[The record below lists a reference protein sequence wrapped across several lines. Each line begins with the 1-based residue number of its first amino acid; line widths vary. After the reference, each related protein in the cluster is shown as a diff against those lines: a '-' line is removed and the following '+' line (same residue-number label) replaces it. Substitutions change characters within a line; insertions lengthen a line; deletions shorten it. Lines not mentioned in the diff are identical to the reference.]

1 MPYPTTKEGKK
12 KAASAFKICSG
23 VKDTASH
30 ERCVN
35 RVYKDLKNKSKKK

>member
-12 KAASAFKICSG
+12 RATSAFKICSG
-23 VKDTASH
+23 VKDPVSH

-35 RVYKDLKNKSKKK
+35 RVYKDLKKTKKK